1 MWWVRV
7 WSATLPAPGPPS
19 GSGSGTLGGMSLLVS
34 TGAPGP
40 VGTALPTRLAR
51 SAVGAVPPTM
61 LILLGIVSIQVGAAL
76 AKNLFGVFPPSAV
89 VAVRLLAAAVVLVC
103 VARPRLRGHS
113 RADLAMVAVF
123 GVTIAVMN
131 SAIYQSMARI
141 PLGVAVTV
149 EFLGPLVVAV
159 VGSRRLRDLAWV
171 ALAGGGVLLLAEGG
185 GGVDALGIGFALL
198 AAAAWA
204 GYIGLSA
211 QTGRRFP
218 GTGGLAVAMS
228 VGAVAAAPLGIAQ
241 GGAAFLDPKL
251 LAFGAGVGLLSS
263 ALPYA
268 LELEALRRM
277 PPRVFS
283 ILMSLEPAVAA
294 LVGLVA
300 LGELL
305 QVRQWAAI
313 GCVIVASIGATR
325 GGGRRSAGVGED

>member
-1 MWWVRV
+1 
-7 WSATLPAPGPPS
+7 
-19 GSGSGTLGGMSLLVS
+19 MSLLVS
-34 TGAPGP
+34 TGSPGP
-40 VGTALPTRLAR
+40 GGAALPTRLAR

-103 VARPRLRGHS
+103 VARPSLRGHS
-113 RADLAMVAVF
+113 RADLAMVTVF
-123 GVTIAVMN
+123 GLTIAVMN

-141 PLGVAVTV
+141 PMGVAVTV

-159 VGSRRLRDLAWV
+159 VGSRRVRDLAWV
-171 ALAGGGVLLLAEGG
+171 ALAGGGVVLLAEGG
-185 GGVDALGIGFALL
+185 GGVDGLGIGFALL

-204 GYIGLSA
+204 AYIVCSA

-305 QVRQWAAI
+305 HVRQWAAI